1 MAKPNTALTVLLI
14 LLCLL
19 ITPTANAAP
28 NPGSNPDAEEADY
41 FELSLVETPVAQ
53 AFEMLSSLGQI
64 SIILSNDVSG
74 SVTASIYGN
83 SLEDAVRTV
92 ADAAGFA
99 VEKRGDTFFVMQRE
113 QVGTERVSDLTD
125 VQSFRLQYLSVVEAA
140 PLVESYLSR
149 YGKLSSLPER
159 KTLVV
164 TDQPDFLAR
173 IGKVLAEIDREPKQ
187 ILIEAEILEV
197 ALTDDETFGIDWT
210 GRGGKGT
217 FGSSGL
223 TGNVGSGFFMEYLTR
238 DLDIYLDALSQSGRV
253 RTLSTPKLLVLEDED
268 AEVIIGD
275 RIGYRVTTTIDSVT
289 SESVE
294 FIESGVILRVRAA
307 VDNKDR
313 IMLEVHPEVS
323 SGTVTDGIP
332 TVSTTEV
339 TTHLIADDGQP
350 LFIGGLIKNSKVDR
364 ESGVPGLRSVPV
376 LGALFSQNEDR
387 FARSETVVMMRPH
400 LVNGHKTPALEQA
413 VERSEMLSQGL
424 KSEGP
429 GTLVAQD
436 LGNGFQGDKDADP
449 DKQRFDEAIRG
460 EGKPEKPA
468 RRGGV
473 GWLLSAL
480 VLILLI

>member
-1 MAKPNTALTVLLI
+1 MAKTNNLLAVLLVLI
-14 LLCLL
+14 CLL
-19 ITPTANAAP
+19 FSPTANANTAP
-28 NPGSNPDAEEADY
+28 VAEEEEDY

-53 AFEMLSSLGQI
+53 AFEMLSTLGRI
-64 SIILSNDVSG
+64 SIILSNEVSG
-74 SVTASIYGN
+74 LVTASIYGN
-83 SLEDAVRTV
+83 SLDEAVRTV
-92 ADAAGFA
+92 AGAAGYA
-99 VEKRGDTFFVMQRE
+99 VEKRGETYFVMQRE

-125 VQSFRLQYLSVVEAA
+125 VRSFRLQYISATEAE

-149 YGKLSSLPER
+149 YGKLSSLLER

-164 TDQPDFLAR
+164 TDQPDFLDR
-173 IGKVLAEIDREPKQ
+173 IGKVLAEIDQEPRQ

-197 ALTDDETFGIDWT
+197 ALTDDESFGIDWT
-210 GRGGKGT
+210 GRGGKGQY
-217 FGSSGL
+217 GSSGL

-238 DLDIYLDALSQSGRV
+238 DLDIYLEALSQSGRV

-307 VDNKDR
+307 VDNQDR

-339 TTHLIADDGQP
+339 TTHLLADDGQP
-350 LFIGGLIKNSKVDR
+350 LFIGGLIKNSKVER
-364 ESGVPGLRSVPV
+364 ESGVPGLRSVPLV
-376 LGALFSQNEDR
+376 GALFSQNEER
-387 FARSETVVMMRPH
+387 FSRSETVVMMRPH
-400 LVNGHKTPALEQA
+400 LVNGHKSPAFEEE
-413 VERSEMLSQGL
+413 VVRSEVLGTGLRKQGPSAL
-424 KSEGP
+424 NS
-429 GTLVAQD
+429 QD
-436 LGNGFQGDKDADP
+436 LGNGLDLDADE
-449 DKQRFDEAIRG
+449 DQQRFDEAMLG
-460 EGKPEKPA
+460 ETKPDKPA
-468 RRGGV
+468 NRGGM

-480 VLILLI
+480 LLVLLI